1 MKKSLLLV
9 PIVALT
15 LSSCSSWVRIGD
27 LTAVSNRNIDDSK
40 KYTLISRDVEAI
52 AKADS
57 DAMEQAVDN
66 LTRKYQGEFVRN
78 VKIYVKDDGK
88 QVKVIGDV
96 WGLQSVATNIT
107 TTANANIELKV
118 GDAVAFRDGSKIID
132 GTIIGINA
140 NKLIVEYGRRKKRIE
155 LRFDQ
160 VTKTLQPNK

>member
-1 MKKSLLLV
+1 MKKTILV
-9 PIVALT
+9 SILT
-15 LSSCSSWVRIGD
+15 LSLGSCSTWVRIGD

-40 KYTLISRDVEAI
+40 KYILINREVEAI
-52 AKADS
+52 AKSES
-57 DAMEQAVDN
+57 DAMEQAIDN
-66 LTRKYQGEFVRN
+66 LTKKYNGEFVRN
-78 VKIYVKDDGK
+78 VKIYVRDDGK
-88 QVKVIGDV
+88 RVKVVGDV